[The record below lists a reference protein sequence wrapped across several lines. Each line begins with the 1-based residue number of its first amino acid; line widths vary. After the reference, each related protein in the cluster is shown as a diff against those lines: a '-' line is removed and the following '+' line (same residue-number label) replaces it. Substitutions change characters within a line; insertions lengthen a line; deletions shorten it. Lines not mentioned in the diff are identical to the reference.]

1 MAWFPG
7 PGTRPCYTLRHAA
20 PGGRAAPALGD
31 SSARAWLARVTQ
43 SLHTGPSLNLE
54 IGALRSWWHLRLLW
68 GEAQLQ
74 WRPCWAGFGL
84 LVGVTTLTGQVL
96 HPQLAAKGETLTA
109 TGILTQPTAPDSMG
123 VPTQPTGPQ
132 RHGGPTQPMLVL
144 SASLCH
150 TLPARTGAAARVP
163 GGDCCGARTGAQPE
177 KGSAIYRP
185 VLRGPRAK
193 AETVLGLLHL
203 WLKHGTE
210 IPTPRQSQEGKTT
223 A

>member
-54 IGALRSWWHLRLLW
+54 IGALRLWWHLRLLW
-68 GEAQLQ
+68 EEAQLQ
-74 WRPCWAGFGL
+74 WRPSWAGFGL

-123 VPTQPTGPQ
+123 VRLSPCWSSLPLCATPSQPGQ
-132 RHGGPTQPMLVL
+132 
-144 SASLCH
+144 
-150 TLPARTGAAARVP
+150 
-163 GGDCCGARTGAQPE
+163 
-177 KGSAIYRP
+177 
-185 VLRGPRAK
+185 
-193 AETVLGLLHL
+193 GLLP
-203 WLKHGTE
+203 G
-210 IPTPRQSQEGKTT
+210 SQEGT
-223 A
+223 AVGPGQGPSPRREVLFIGLF